1 VWEPYGSH
9 TILMNFV
16 LPIGMGGAAH
26 SILKDKICEVDMT
39 TYIIRRLLLVPVLLF
54 GVTVL
59 IFGMLQFLS
68 PVERSA
74 LYVRDIPKNENAIN
88 GIIKQYGL
96 DKPIY
101 VQYWRWLVGHTDPT
115 TGVRKGGILFGDF
128 GYSRTASQPVSDLI
142 RTRFPNTLDLTLWA
156 VAPVIF
162 IGIWL
167 GVQAAVHQNGF
178 IDQAARIFSII
189 GTSFPTFVF
198 GLLMLLIFYANL
210 QWFPPGRLS
219 DWASQVVFAKSF
231 HHYTSLLTIDS
242 LLNGRFDI
250 FWDALRHMLMPILT
264 LSYISWA
271 TFVRVTRS
279 SMLETLRQE
288 YVTTARAK
296 GLKEKTVIFKHAQ
309 PNAMIPVVTLAGFQ
323 VIGLL
328 GGVVITE
335 TVFNFPGIGQAAANA
350 AAQLDVVT
358 VLGFAIFN
366 GLILIV
372 ANLVVDVLY
381 AVVDPRVRL
390 S

>member
-1 VWEPYGSH
+1 MV
-9 TILMNFV
+9 
-16 LPIGMGGAAH
+16 
-26 SILKDKICEVDMT
+26 
-39 TYIIRRLLLVPVLLF
+39 TYITRRLLLVPVLLF

-59 IFGMLQFLS
+59 IFLMLQFLT
-68 PVERSA
+68 PVERA
-74 LYVRDIPKNENAIN
+74 TLYVRDIPKNNNAIS

-96 DKPIY
+96 DQPLY
-101 VQYWRWLVGHTDPT
+101 VQYWRWLVGHTI
-115 TGVRKGGILFGDF
+115 GGERKGGILFGDF
-128 GYSRTASQPVSDLI
+128 GYSRTASQPVADLI
-142 RTRFPNTLDLTLWA
+142 RLRFPNTLDLTIWA
-156 VAPVIF
+156 VAPVILV
-162 IGIWL
+162 GIWL
-167 GVQAAVHQNGF
+167 GVQAAVHQNSI
-178 IDQAARIFSII
+178 IDQAARIFSIV

-198 GLLMLLIFYANL
+198 GLLMLMLFYVKL
-210 QWFPPGRLS
+210 GWFPPGRIS
-219 DWASQVVFAKSF
+219 DWASIIVRSPDF
-231 HHYTSLLTIDS
+231 HHYTSLLTFDA
-242 LLNGRFDI
+242 LLNGRLDV

-271 TFVRVTRS
+271 TFLRVTRS
-279 SMLETLRQE
+279 SMLETLRME

-296 GLKEKTVIFKHAQ
+296 GLSEHDVVFKHAQ
-309 PNAMIPVVTLAGFQ
+309 PNAMIPVVTLAGFS

-358 VLGFAIFN
+358 VLGFALFD

-372 ANLVVDVLY
+372 ANLVVDVMY

>member
-1 VWEPYGSH
+1 M
-9 TILMNFV
+9 IN
-16 LPIGMGGAAH
+16 
-26 SILKDKICEVDMT
+26 
-39 TYIIRRLLLVPVLLF
+39 YIIRRLLLVPVLLF

-74 LYVRDIPKNENAIN
+74 LYVRSIPKNANAID

-96 DKPIY
+96 DKPVY
-101 VQYWRWLVGHTDPT
+101 EQYWIWLVGHTDPH
-115 TGVRKGGILFGDF
+115 TGERTGGIIFGDF
-128 GYSRTASQPVSDLI
+128 GYSRTASQPVIDLI

-156 VAPVIF
+156 VAPVLLV
-162 IGIWL
+162 GIWL
-167 GVQAAVHQNGF
+167 GVLAAVHQNGF
-178 IDQAARIFSII
+178 IDQAARIFSIV

-198 GLLMLLIFYANL
+198 GLLVLMIFYANL
-210 QWFPPGRLS
+210 QWFPPGRVS
-219 DWASQVVFAKSF
+219 SWANTVIYSASF

-242 LLNGRFDI
+242 LLNGRFDV
-250 FWDALRHMLMPILT
+250 FLDALRHMILPVIT

-279 SMLETLRQE
+279 SMLETLRQD

-296 GLKEKTVIFKHAQ
+296 GLREKTVINKHAR
-309 PNAMIPVVTLAGFQ
+309 PNAMMSVVTLAGLQ
-323 VIGLL
+323 VVGLL

-335 TVFNFPGIGQAAANA
+335 TVFNYPGIGKAAADA
-350 AAQLDVVT
+350 ATQLDVIT
-358 VLGFAIFN
+358 VLGLAIFN

-381 AVVDPRVRL
+381 GVIDPRVRL

>member
-1 VWEPYGSH
+1 M
-9 TILMNFV
+9 L
-16 LPIGMGGAAH
+16 
-26 SILKDKICEVDMT
+26 
-39 TYIIRRLLLVPVLLF
+39 TYIIRRLLLVPLLLF

-74 LYVRDIPKNENAIN
+74 LYIRDTPKNDAQMNAI
-88 GIIKQYGL
+88 IKNYGL
-96 DKPIY
+96 DKPLY
-101 VQYWRWLVGHTDPT
+101 VQYWVWLVGRVDPN
-115 TGVRKGGILFGDF
+115 TGVRRGGIIFGDF
-128 GYSRTASQPVSDLI
+128 GYSRTASQPVLDLI
-142 RTRFPNTLDLTLWA
+142 KTRFPNTLDLTIWA
-156 VAPVIF
+156 VAPVLLV
-162 IGIWL
+162 GIWL
-167 GVQAAVHQNGF
+167 GVQAAVHQNGI
-178 IDQAARIFSII
+178 IDQAARVFSIV

-198 GLLMLLIFYANL
+198 GLLMLMLFYVTFR
-210 QWFPPGRLS
+210 WFLPGRLS
-219 DWASQVVFAKSF
+219 DWASAIVFSDSF
-231 HHYTSLLTIDS
+231 HHYTSLLTFDA

-250 FWDALRHMLMPILT
+250 FWDAMRHMLMPILT

-279 SMLETLRQE
+279 SMLETLRME

-296 GLKEKTVIFKHAQ
+296 GVRERDVISKHAQ

-335 TVFNFPGIGQAAANA
+335 TVFNYPGIGQAAAA
-350 AAQLDVVT
+350 AAQNLDVIT
-358 VLGFAIFN
+358 VLGFALFN
-366 GLILIV
+366 GLILICS
-372 ANLVVDVLY
+372 NLVVDILY